1 MVNKK
6 ILICD
11 DDEDILDMLGLILED
26 TGYEII
32 TEQNSSNLKHLIE
45 SRSPDLIILDLWMP
59 VLSGDHVLKSLRRN
73 PQTKD
78 LPVIVI
84 SASRE
89 GKSIADQAGASD
101 YIAKPF
107 DFDELISKI
116 DQQLSL
122 SELPSIRSLPKPF
135 LP

>member
-45 SRSPDLIILDLWMP
+45 SRSPDHLRPLDARFIRRSRIKKLAQ
-59 VLSGDHVLKSLRRN
+59 KSTN
-73 PQTKD
+73 
-78 LPVIVI
+78 
-84 SASRE
+84 
-89 GKSIADQAGASD
+89 
-101 YIAKPF
+101 
-107 DFDELISKI
+107 
-116 DQQLSL
+116 
-122 SELPSIRSLPKPF
+122 
-135 LP
+135 

>member
-1 MVNKK
+1 MINKK

-11 DDEDILDMLGLILED
+11 DDEDILDMLEMILED

-32 TEQNSSNLKHLIE
+32 TEQNSLNLNHLIE
-45 SRSPDLIILDLWMP
+45 TRSPDLIILDLWMP
-59 VLSGDHVLKSLRRN
+59 VLSGDYVLKSLRKN
-73 PQTKD
+73 PETKD

-89 GKSIADQAGASD
+89 GQTIANQAGASD
-101 YIAKPF
+101 YLAKPF

-116 DQQLSL
+116 DQQLSPEF
-122 SELPSIRSLPKPF
+122 SR
-135 LP
+135 